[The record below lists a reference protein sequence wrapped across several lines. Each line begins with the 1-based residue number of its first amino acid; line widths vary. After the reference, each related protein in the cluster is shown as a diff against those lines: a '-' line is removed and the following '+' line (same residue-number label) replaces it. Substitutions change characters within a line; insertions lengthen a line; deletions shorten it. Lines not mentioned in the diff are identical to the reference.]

1 MKKVTLVCAVLL
13 SAAPLAHAAEGRVC
27 TSAPSTPRET
37 MKAFDAATTFTCEG
51 LDGAHRISGLY
62 KQGWTVAHVLPA
74 SRSDDGPIRTYWVL
88 VIEKR

>member
-13 SAAPLAHAAEGRVC
+13 SAAPLAHAADGRVC
-27 TSAPSTPRET
+27 TSDPSTGQEL
-37 MKAFDAATTFTCEG
+37 MKTFDAATAFTCEG
-51 LDGAHRISGLY
+51 MDGKHRISGLY